1 MAYIMCNVVTATLIG
16 NSQWTSE
23 QLSLHKCCHSFMT
36 LMNDCL
42 AFFSGHKKEK
52 DRVQLC

>member
-1 MAYIMCNVVTATLIG
+1 MAYSMCNVVTATLIG